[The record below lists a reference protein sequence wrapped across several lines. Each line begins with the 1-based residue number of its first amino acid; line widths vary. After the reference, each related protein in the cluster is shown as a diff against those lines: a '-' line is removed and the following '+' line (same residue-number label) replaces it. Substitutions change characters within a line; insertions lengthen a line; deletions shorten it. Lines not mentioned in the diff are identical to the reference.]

1 MHMSNFF
8 LLLAARTGQPVIV
21 GNRPGAS
28 GLTAGSQPE

>member
-1 MHMSNFF
+1 MRMSNFF

-28 GLTAGSQPE
+28 GFTAGSQPE